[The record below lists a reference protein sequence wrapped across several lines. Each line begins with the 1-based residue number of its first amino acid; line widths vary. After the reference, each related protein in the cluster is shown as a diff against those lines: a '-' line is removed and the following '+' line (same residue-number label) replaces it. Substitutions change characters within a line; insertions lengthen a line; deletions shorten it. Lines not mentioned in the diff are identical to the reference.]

1 MSGAANGDALM
12 QLAHELEVA
21 QCAVEALGRD
31 KAALEERVAVLE
43 KENMRLKL
51 FYLKN
56 QIQPIEKAA

>member
-1 MSGAANGDALM
+1 MCEAANSDALM
-12 QLAHELEVA
+12 QLAHEFEIA
-21 QCAVEALGRD
+21 QRAVEALGRD